1 MHSPFSF
8 WNALK
13 IPIKIASRSDYTSDK
28 VNYWEVGEG
37 GGENDV
43 EEGRIGWQKQEAGI
57 GNDQEN
63 ENI

>member
-28 VNYWEVGEG
+28 VNYWEVWEQWKNGL
-37 GGENDV
+37 DDKKL
-43 EEGRIGWQKQEAGI
+43 GWK
-57 GNDQEN
+57 NRK
-63 ENI
+63 